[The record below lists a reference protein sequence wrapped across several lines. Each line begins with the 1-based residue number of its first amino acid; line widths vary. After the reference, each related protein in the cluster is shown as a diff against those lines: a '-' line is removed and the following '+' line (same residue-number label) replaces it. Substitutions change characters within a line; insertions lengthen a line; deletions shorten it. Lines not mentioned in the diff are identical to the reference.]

1 MQRGLGER
9 ARLLA
14 TKLVG
19 NQTDE
24 APVYLAVERA
34 LITGKQTLVLTRD
47 ADVEEQFK
55 LLWLIDTH
63 YREMLLA
70 DRYVLH
76 AVRGHLEARPHHWRE
91 GRGGAMENY
100 PATRRE
106 HDEGEAHEHR
116 KKPRHPV
123 LPL

>member
-1 MQRGLGER
+1 MRVTA
-9 ARLLA
+9 ARLPLARSRTAPA

-70 DRYVLH
+70 DRYALH
-76 AVRGHLEARPHHWRE
+76 AAGPPRSA
-91 GRGGAMENY
+91 
-100 PATRRE
+100 PASL
-106 HDEGEAHEHR
+106 A
-116 KKPRHPV
+116 
-123 LPL
+123 